1 MSILLTLTLLG
12 LFLAGGA
19 TVASCLIPELTIAGI
34 WGLPVLGFALLM
46 GVMFRIGTKYD
57 PREPELADDQPYFWK
72 IFTGGSMVLVFAVAN
87 TFDFTLYQASRSPIF
102 VIVYMDFIYFSLL
115 LGSIWSD
122 YQWVIHQSLD
132 KSYSVLS
139 SLRSFT
145 LLVSSIFLNI
155 AYLREIG
162 WLLSIMKPIMIFLAY
177 TSCVYFAAINSGI
190 RRSQISRSPNTFIVE
205 CLTVQ
210 RPLEVLVF
218 LTKVDQEQEQQAPPN
233 THFNHLEIETSVNV

>member
-57 PREPELADDQPYFWK
+57 PRQPEPAEDQPNFWK
-72 IFTGGSMVLVFAVAN
+72 IFTGGSMFLVFGLAS
-87 TFDFTLYQASRSPIF
+87 TFDLLLHRASRSPLF
-102 VIVYMDFIYFSLL
+102 LIVFIDFIYFILL
-115 LGSIWSD
+115 LKSIWSD

-139 SLRSFT
+139 SLRSFI
-145 LLVSSIFLNI
+145 LLISSIFLNI
-155 AYLREIG
+155 AYVGEIG

-205 CLTVQ
+205 LLTVQ
-210 RPLEVLVF
+210 RPHEVLVF
-218 LTKVDQEQEQQAPPN
+218 LTKVDQEQAPTN
-233 THFNHLEIETSVNV
+233 THLAKDSSAINV